1 MFVDPRW
8 ALVLRGPTSIKK
20 CYLDEKMFKGLKS
33 SLPVFWR
40 LLYVDLLIFKPMYSG
55 RLIDYF
61 IYVSLMVLI
70 MGYLLTG
77 FGVRPDFGMFTAA
90 TLVGTSGMFD
100 VFPRAVAIVSDLTGS
115 LVISYDLTLPIS
127 CWLAIVRMGIS
138 NAIRCVSLSI
148 FALPFGLLF
157 VYPQF
162 NSAHVS
168 WGWFFA
174 LLVSNALIYG
184 FFSIFLS
191 SVIENMS
198 KIGSMWIRVVFPLW
212 MLGGFQFTWEMM
224 YAKSPLLAYVL
235 LLNPFL
241 YTTEGMRGAILGQAG
256 SLPTAMCFFAGLFF
270 AGLYGSIGVLRL
282 LRRLDAVR

>member
-1 MFVDPRW
+1 
-8 ALVLRGPTSIKK
+8 
-20 CYLDEKMFKGLKS
+20 MFKEFIES
-33 SLPVFWR
+33 MPVFWR
-40 LLYVDLLIFKPMYSG
+40 LIYVDLLIFKPVYKD
-55 RLIDYF
+55 RLFDYF

-77 FGVRPDFGMFTAA
+77 FGVRADFGMFTAA

-100 VFPRAVAIVSDLTGS
+100 VFPRAVAIVSDLS
-115 LVISYDLTLPIS
+115 ESKVITYDLTLPIS
-127 CWLAIVRMGIS
+127 GWLTIVRMGVS

-157 VYPQF
+157 VWPQF
-162 NSAHVS
+162 NPANVS

-174 LLVSNALIYG
+174 LLCSNALMYG

-191 SVIENMS
+191 SCIENMS

-241 YTTEGMRGAILGQAG
+241 YTTEGMRAAILGQSG
-256 SLPTAMCFFAGLFF
+256 SLPIALSFFAGLALTFVC
-270 AGLYGSIGVLRL
+270 GCIGVSRL

>member
-1 MFVDPRW
+1 
-8 ALVLRGPTSIKK
+8 
-20 CYLDEKMFKGLKS
+20 MFKDLIA
-33 SLPVFWR
+33 SLPVFFR
-40 LLYVDLLIFKPMYSG
+40 LIYVDLLIFKPMYRD

-77 FGVRPDFGMFTAA
+77 FGVRSDFGMFTAA

-115 LVISYDLTLPIS
+115 MVISYDLTLPIS
-127 CWLAIVRMGIS
+127 SWLAIVRMGLS
-138 NAIRCVSLSI
+138 NALRCFSLSI

-157 VYPQF
+157 VWPQF
-162 NSAHVS
+162 NVAHVS

-174 LLVSNALIYG
+174 LLISNSLIYG

-191 SVIENMS
+191 SFIENMS
-198 KIGSMWIRVVFPLW
+198 KIGSMWIRIIFPLW

-224 YAKSPLLAYVL
+224 YAKSSALAYLL

-256 SLPTAMCFFAGLFF
+256 SLPTWMCFFAGLGFSI
-270 AGLYGSIGVLRL
+270 LYAIVGVRRL
-282 LRRLDAVR
+282 LKRLDAVR